1 MIALQFGLSL
11 VFFVL
16 FIGYFLTSDPRRRM
30 RLSLALTASL
40 VALCLSSLFVR
51 GEDGQWKIKIKPGLD
66 LKGGTQFLLELA
78 GDPGRSALDQ
88 AVEVIRKRVDSV
100 GVAEPVIQPV
110 GERRIIV
117 QIPGVSEADKVS
129 YRRQLEKVAKLE
141 FALVHPESDALVE
154 KAKSEGKSPEVSFEY
169 QVLKLRDR
177 DRSGALVETPLIVK
191 RRPEISGKN
200 VAGAFRSVDQLGRPV
215 VIIEF
220 NTEGRDKFGKLTEQ
234 NVGRR
239 MAVVLDG
246 EVYSA
251 PVIRTAIYGSCEIS
265 GGNMSITEAEE
276 LASVLKNPLENPV
289 SIVDERGV
297 DPSLGASSV
306 KSGFMAGWVSLVVV
320 SLFVLVYYRWL
331 GLVAVGALL
340 INMLVLLGLLAQF
353 GFTLTLP
360 GLAGLILTIGM
371 SVDANVLVYERIRE
385 ELNRHRSGLET
396 VAAGFQHAFSSIL
409 DANVTTVIA
418 AAILFWQG
426 SGPVQGF
433 AIALCLGIAS
443 TLFAALVASRTGA
456 EWLAEKGGKAK
467 LHMMKFVGETA
478 FPFLKWKWPAIG
490 ASVLLTALCL
500 AAFLFRGTAALG
512 VDFTGGDLVTLSF
525 KEKIDDGRVRSA
537 LGNLAELAQ
546 YQRSPV
552 GQDEILSLR
561 TAFGKGESAAA
572 RLQQE
577 FPSAGFQQVQLDK
590 VAPVVGEE
598 LKNKA
603 FLALVLGMLGIFLYT
618 TWRFEFA
625 FAVGATV
632 AILHDVL
639 LSLGIFVL
647 LGRELSLPMV
657 GAVLAVAGYSIN
669 DTIVIFDRIRE
680 TFRGGLHGNR
690 EAAMNLAINQTLSRT
705 LLTSGTTFLAVL
717 VLFLIGGRVINDFAL
732 ILLIGI
738 AVGTY
743 SSIFI
748 ASPIALLV
756 GGRGRK

>member
-16 FIGYFLTSDPRRRM
+16 FIGYFLTADARKRM
-30 RLSLALTASL
+30 KLSLALTASL
-40 VALCLSSLFVR
+40 VLLCLSSLFVK

-78 GDPGRSALDQ
+78 GEADRSAVDQ
-88 AVEVIRKRVDSV
+88 AVEVIRKRVDTV

-110 GERRIIV
+110 GDKRIIV
-117 QIPGVSEADKVS
+117 QIPGVSEADKAS

-141 FALVHPESDALVE
+141 FALVHPESDAIVE
-154 KAKSEGKSPEVSFEY
+154 KAQGKTPEVSFDY

-177 DRSGALVETPLIVK
+177 GTGGAVVETPIVVK
-191 RRPEISGKN
+191 RRPEMSGKN
-200 VAGAFRSVDQLGRPV
+200 VASAFRSVDQLGRPV

-220 NTEGRDKFGKLTEQ
+220 NAEGRDKFGKLTEQ
-234 NVGRR
+234 NIGRR

-289 SIVDERGV
+289 AIVDERGV

-306 KSGFMAGWVSLVVV
+306 RSGFTAGWISIVAVA
-320 SLFVLVYYRWL
+320 LFVLLYYRWL
-331 GLVAVGALL
+331 GLVAVFGLMVNIL
-340 INMLVLLGLLAQF
+340 ILLGLLAQF

-360 GLAGLILTIGM
+360 GLAGLILTIGIG
-371 SVDANVLVYERIRE
+371 VDANVLVFERIRE
-385 ELNRHRSGLET
+385 EMNRHRSGIET
-396 VAAGFQHAFSSIL
+396 VTSGFQHAFSSIL

-418 AAILFWQG
+418 AAILFWYG

-433 AIALCLGIAS
+433 ATVLCLGIFS
-443 TLFAALVASRTGA
+443 SMFAALVVSRTGA
-456 EWLAEKGGKAK
+456 EWLADKGGKAK
-467 LHMMKFVGETA
+467 LHMFRLFEEAKFN
-478 FPFLKWKWPAIG
+478 FLGWRRPAYVFSLLMLG
-490 ASVLLTALCL
+490 AGI
-500 AAFLFRGTAALG
+500 AAVAVRGVNALG

-525 KEKIDDGRVRSA
+525 QEKIDDGRVRSS
-537 LGNLAELAQ
+537 LGNLAEVAQ

-561 TAFGKGESAAA
+561 TAFGNGEPAVAK
-572 RLQQE
+572 LQQD
-577 FPSAGFQQVQLDK
+577 FPSAGFTQIQLDK
-590 VAPVVGEE
+590 VAPIVGEE
-598 LKNKA
+598 LKKN
-603 FLALVLGMLGIFLYT
+603 ALIALILGVVGVFLYVA
-618 TWRFEFA
+618 WRFEPTFA
-625 FAVGATV
+625 IGAIV
-632 AILHDVL
+632 ALIHDVL
-639 LSLGIFVL
+639 ISLGLFVL

-657 GAVLAVAGYSIN
+657 GAILAVAGYSIN

-680 TFRGGLHGNR
+680 TFRGGLHGNKA
-690 EAAMNLAINQTLSRT
+690 EAMNLAINQTLSRT
-705 LLTSGTTFLAVL
+705 LMTSATTFLAVL
-717 VLFLIGGRVINDFAL
+717 VLFLFGGRVINDFAL

-738 AVGTY
+738 VVGTY

-748 ASPIALLV
+748 ASPIALLA
-756 GGRGRK
+756 GGRKK

>member
-1 MIALQFGLSL
+1 VIALQFGLSL

-16 FIGYFLTSDPRRRM
+16 FIGYFLTSDARKRM
-30 RLSLALTASL
+30 KLSLALTASL
-40 VALCLSSLFVR
+40 VLLCLSSLFVK

-78 GDPGRSALDQ
+78 GEADRSAVDQ
-88 AVEVIRKRVDSV
+88 AVEVIRKRVDTA

-110 GERRIIV
+110 GDKRIIV
-117 QIPGVSEADKVS
+117 QIPGVSEADKAS

-141 FALVHPESDALVE
+141 FALVHPESDAIVE
-154 KAKSEGKSPEVSFEY
+154 KAQGKTPEVSFDY

-177 DRSGALVETPLIVK
+177 GAGGAVVETPIVVK
-191 RRPEISGKN
+191 RRPEMSGKN

-220 NTEGRDKFGKLTEQ
+220 NAEGRDKFGKLTEQ
-234 NVGRR
+234 NIGRR

-265 GGNMSITEAEE
+265 GGNMSVSEAEE
-276 LASVLKNPLENPV
+276 LASVLKNPLEKPV
-289 SIVDERGV
+289 EIVDERGV

-306 KSGFMAGWVSLVVV
+306 KSGFTAGWISIVAVA
-320 SLFVLVYYRWL
+320 LFVLLYYRWL
-331 GLVAVGALL
+331 GVVAVFGLMINIL
-340 INMLVLLGLLAQF
+340 ILLGLLAQF

-360 GLAGLILTIGM
+360 GLAGLILTIGIG
-371 SVDANVLVYERIRE
+371 VDANVLVFERIRE
-385 ELNRHRSGLET
+385 EMNRHRSGIET
-396 VAAGFQHAFSSIL
+396 VASGFQHAFSSIL

-433 AIALCLGIAS
+433 ATVLCLGIFS
-443 TLFAALVASRTGA
+443 SLFAALVVSRTGS
-456 EWLAEKGGKAK
+456 EWLADKGGKAK
-467 LHMMKFVGETA
+467 LHMTTLFYEAKYN
-478 FPFLKWKWPAIG
+478 FLAWRRPAYLL
-490 ASVLLTALCL
+490 SVLLFGAGVAAVAL
-500 AAFLFRGTAALG
+500 RGVNALG

-525 KEKIDDGRVRSA
+525 QEKIDDGRVRSA
-537 LGNLAELAQ
+537 LGNLAEVAQ

-561 TAFGKGESAAA
+561 TAFGNGEPAVAK
-572 RLQQE
+572 LQQD
-577 FPSAGFQQVQLDK
+577 FPSAGFTQIQLDK
-590 VAPVVGEE
+590 VAPIVGEE
-598 LKNKA
+598 LKKN
-603 FLALVLGMLGIFLYT
+603 ALIALILGVVGIFLYVA
-618 TWRFEFA
+618 WRFEPA
-625 FAVGATV
+625 FAIGAIV
-632 AILHDVL
+632 ALVHDVFI
-639 LSLGIFVL
+639 SLGIFVL

-657 GAVLAVAGYSIN
+657 GAILAVAGYSIN

-680 TFRGGLHGNR
+680 TFRGGLHGNKA
-690 EAAMNLAINQTLSRT
+690 EAMNLAINQTLSRT
-705 LLTSGTTFLAVL
+705 LMTSATTFLAVL
-717 VLFLIGGRVINDFAL
+717 VLFLFGGRVINDFAL

-738 AVGTY
+738 VVGTY

-748 ASPIALLV
+748 ASPIALLA
-756 GGRGRK
+756 GGRSRR

>member
-16 FIGYFLTSDPRRRM
+16 FIGYFLTADARKRM
-30 RLSLALTASL
+30 KLSLALTASL
-40 VALCLSSLFVR
+40 VLLCLSSLFVK

-78 GDPGRSALDQ
+78 GEADRSAVDQ
-88 AVEVIRKRVDSV
+88 AVEVIRKRVDTV

-110 GERRIIV
+110 GDKRIIV
-117 QIPGVSEADKVS
+117 QIPGVSEADKAS

-141 FALVHPESDALVE
+141 FALVHPESDAIVE
-154 KAKSEGKSPEVSFEY
+154 KAQGKTPEVSFDY

-177 DRSGALVETPLIVK
+177 GTGGAVVETPIVVK
-191 RRPEISGKN
+191 RRPEMSGKN
-200 VAGAFRSVDQLGRPV
+200 VASAFRSVDQLGRPV

-220 NTEGRDKFGKLTEQ
+220 NAEGRDKFGKLTEQ
-234 NVGRR
+234 NIGRR

-289 SIVDERGV
+289 AIVDERGV

-306 KSGFMAGWVSLVVV
+306 RSGFTAGWVSLVVV
-320 SLFVLVYYRWL
+320 SLFVLAYYRWL
-331 GLVAVGALL
+331 GVVAVGALL

-385 ELNRHRSGLET
+385 ELNRHRSALET
-396 VAAGFQHAFSSIL
+396 VASGFKHAFSSIL

-443 TLFAALVASRTGA
+443 TLFAALIASRTGA

-467 LHMMKFVGETA
+467 LHMMQIVGETA
-478 FPFLKWKWPAIG
+478 IPFLKLKWPAI
-490 ASVLLTALCL
+490 AISIALTLICAAAALV
-500 AAFLFRGTAALG
+500 RGPGALG
-512 VDFTGGDLVTLSF
+512 VDFTGGDLVTLRF
-525 KEKIDDGRVRSA
+525 QEKIDDGRIRSS
-537 LGNLAELAQ
+537 LGNLAEVAQ

-561 TAFGKGESAAA
+561 TAFGNGEPAVAK
-572 RLQQE
+572 LQQE
-577 FPSAGFQQVQLDK
+577 FPSAGFQQIQLDK

-603 FLALVLGMLGIFLYT
+603 FLALVLGMIGIFLYT
-618 TWRFEFA
+618 TWRFEAA

-690 EAAMNLAINQTLSRT
+690 EAAMNQAINQTLSRT

-738 AVGTY
+738 VVGTY

-748 ASPIALLV
+748 ASPIALLA
-756 GGRGRK
+756 GGRKK

>member
-1 MIALQFGLSL
+1 
-11 VFFVL
+11 V
-16 FIGYFLTSDPRRRM
+16 
-30 RLSLALTASL
+30 AS
-40 VALCLSSLFVR
+40 
-51 GEDGQWKIKIKPGLD
+51 
-66 LKGGTQFLLELA
+66 
-78 GDPGRSALDQ
+78 
-88 AVEVIRKRVDSV
+88 
-100 GVAEPVIQPV
+100 
-110 GERRIIV
+110 
-117 QIPGVSEADKVS
+117 
-129 YRRQLEKVAKLE
+129 
-141 FALVHPESDALVE
+141 
-154 KAKSEGKSPEVSFEY
+154 
-169 QVLKLRDR
+169 
-177 DRSGALVETPLIVK
+177 
-191 RRPEISGKN
+191 
-200 VAGAFRSVDQLGRPV
+200 AFRSVDQLGRPV

-220 NTEGRDKFGKLTEQ
+220 NAEGRDKFGKLTEQ
-234 NVGRR
+234 NIGRQ

-289 SIVDERGV
+289 AIVDERGV

-306 KSGFMAGWVSLVVV
+306 RSGFTAGWVSLVVV
-320 SLFVLVYYRWL
+320 SLFVLAYYRWL
-331 GLVAVGALL
+331 GVVAVGALL

-385 ELNRHRSGLET
+385 ELNRHRSALET
-396 VAAGFQHAFSSIL
+396 VASGFKHAFSSIL

-443 TLFAALVASRTGA
+443 TLFAALIASRTGA

-467 LHMMKFVGETA
+467 LHMMQIVGETA
-478 FPFLKWKWPAIG
+478 IPFLKLKWPAI
-490 ASVLLTALCL
+490 AISIALTLICAAAALV
-500 AAFLFRGTAALG
+500 RGPGALG
-512 VDFTGGDLVTLSF
+512 VDFTGGDLVTLRF
-525 KEKIDDGRVRSA
+525 QEKIDDGRIRSS
-537 LGNLAELAQ
+537 LGNLAEVAQ

-561 TAFGKGESAAA
+561 TAFGNGEPAVAK
-572 RLQQE
+572 LQQE
-577 FPSAGFQQVQLDK
+577 FPSAGFQQIQLDK

-603 FLALVLGMLGIFLYT
+603 FLALVLGMIGIFLYT
-618 TWRFEFA
+618 TWRFEAA

-690 EAAMNLAINQTLSRT
+690 EAAMNQAINQTLSRT

-738 AVGTY
+738 VVGTY

-748 ASPIALLV
+748 ASPIALFA
-756 GGRGRK
+756 GGRKK

>member
-16 FIGYFLTSDPRRRM
+16 FVGYFLTADARKRM
-30 RLSLALTASL
+30 RLSLALTGSL
-40 VALCLSSLFVR
+40 VVLCLSSLFIR
-51 GEDGQWKIKIKPGLD
+51 TEDGKWVVKIKPGLD
-66 LKGGTQFLLELA
+66 LRGGTQFLLELA

-110 GERRIIV
+110 GDKRIIV
-117 QIPGVSEADKVS
+117 QIPGVSEADKAS

-141 FALVHPESDALVE
+141 FALVHPESERLTDV
-154 KAKSEGKSPEVSFEY
+154 AKGKIPQIPIDY
-169 QVLKLRDR
+169 QILKLRDR
-177 DRSGALVETPLIVK
+177 NRNGTIVETPLVVK
-191 RRPEISGKN
+191 RRAEMSGKN
-200 VAGAFRSVDQLGRPV
+200 VASAFRSVDQLGRPV

-220 NTEGRDKFGKLTEQ
+220 NSEGRDKFGKLTEQ
-234 NVGRR
+234 NIGRR

-289 SIVDERGV
+289 AIVDERGV

-306 KSGFMAGWVSLVVV
+306 KSGFTAGWISLVAVA
-320 SLFVLVYYRWL
+320 LFVLLYYRWL
-331 GLVAVGALL
+331 GLVAVFGLVINVL
-340 INMLVLLGLLAQF
+340 ILLGLLAQF

-360 GLAGLILTIGM
+360 GLAGLILTIGIG
-371 SVDANVLVYERIRE
+371 VDANVLVFERIRE
-385 ELNRHRSGLET
+385 EMSRHRSGLET
-396 VAAGFQHAFSSIL
+396 VGAGFQHAFSSIL

-418 AAILFWQG
+418 AAILFWKG

-433 AIALCLGIAS
+433 ATVLCLGIFS
-443 TLFAALVASRTGA
+443 SLFAALVVSRTGA
-456 EWLAEKGGKAK
+456 EWLAEKGGKAS
-467 LHMMKFVGETA
+467 LHMFRLFEQAKFD
-478 FPFLKWKWPAIG
+478 FLGWRRVAYVASLALLG
-490 ASVLLTALCL
+490 AGTVAVAL
-500 AAFLFRGTAALG
+500 RGVNALG
-512 VDFTGGDLVTLSF
+512 VDFTGGDLVTLGF
-525 KEKIDDGRVRSA
+525 QEKVEDGRVRSA
-537 LGNLAELAQ
+537 LGNLAEVAQ

-552 GQDEILSLR
+552 GKDEILSLR
-561 TAFGKGESAAA
+561 TAFGKGEVAVAK
-572 RLQQE
+572 LQQD
-577 FPSAGFQQVQLDK
+577 FPSAGFQQIQLDK

-598 LKNKA
+598 LKKN
-603 FLALVLGMLGIFLYT
+603 ALIALIFGVIGVFLYT
-618 TWRFEFA
+618 AWRFESA
-625 FAVGATV
+625 FAVGAIV
-632 AILHDVL
+632 ALIHDVL
-639 LSLGIFVL
+639 ISLGVFVL

-657 GAVLAVAGYSIN
+657 GAILAVAGYSIN

-680 TFRGGLHGNR
+680 TFRGGLHGNKK
-690 EAAMNLAINQTLSRT
+690 EAMNLAINQTLSRT
-705 LLTSGTTFLAVL
+705 LMTSATTFLAVL
-717 VLFLIGGRVINDFAL
+717 VLFLFGGRVINDFAL

-756 GGRGRK
+756 GGRKK

>member
-16 FIGYFLTSDPRRRM
+16 FIGYFLTADARKRM

-40 VALCLSSLFVR
+40 VALCLSSLLVK

-78 GDPGRSALDQ
+78 GDADRSAVDQ
-88 AVEVIRKRVDSV
+88 AVEVIRKRVDTV

-110 GERRIIV
+110 GEKRIIV
-117 QIPGVSEADKVS
+117 QIPGVSETDKAS

-141 FALVHPESDALVE
+141 FAMVHPENDSIVE
-154 KAKSEGKSPEVSFEY
+154 KAAGKSPDVSFDY

-177 DRSGALVETPLIVK
+177 DRSGAVVETPIVVK
-191 RRPEISGKN
+191 RRPEMSGKN
-200 VAGAFRSVDQLGRPV
+200 VASAFRSVDQLGRPV

-234 NVGRR
+234 NIGRR
-239 MAVVLDG
+239 MAVILDG

-289 SIVDERGV
+289 AIVDERGV

-306 KSGFMAGWVSLVVV
+306 KSGLMAGWISIVAVA
-320 SLFVLVYYRWL
+320 LFVLLYYRWL
-331 GLVAVGALL
+331 GVVAVFGLMINIL
-340 INMLVLLGLLAQF
+340 ILLGLLAQF

-360 GLAGLILTIGM
+360 GLAGLILTIGIG
-371 SVDANVLVYERIRE
+371 VDANVLVFERIRE
-385 ELNRHRSGLET
+385 EASRHRSGLET

-418 AAILFWQG
+418 AAILFWYG

-433 AIALCLGIAS
+433 ATVLCLGIFS
-443 TLFAALVASRTGA
+443 SLFAALVVSRTGS
-456 EWLAEKGGKAK
+456 EWLADKGGKAK
-467 LHMMKFVGETA
+467 LHMFRLFEEAKFN
-478 FPFLKWKWPAIG
+478 FLGWRKG
-490 ASVLLTALCL
+490 AYLLSVSLLVAGLVSV
-500 AAFLFRGTAALG
+500 AMRGVNALG
-512 VDFTGGDLVTLSF
+512 VDFTGGDLVTLRFS
-525 KEKIDDGRVRSA
+525 EKIDDGRVRSA
-537 LGNLAELAQ
+537 LGNLAEVAQ

-561 TAFGKGESAAA
+561 TAFGEGEPAVAK
-572 RLQQE
+572 LQQD
-577 FPSAGFQQVQLDK
+577 FPSAGFQQIQLDK
-590 VAPVVGEE
+590 VAPIVGEE
-598 LKNKA
+598 LKKN
-603 FLALVLGMLGIFLYT
+603 ALIALILGVVGIFLYVA
-618 TWRFEFA
+618 WRFEPA
-625 FAVGATV
+625 FAIGAIV
-632 AILHDVL
+632 ALVHDVFI
-639 LSLGIFVL
+639 SLGIFVL

-657 GAVLAVAGYSIN
+657 GAILAVAGYSIN

-680 TFRGGLHGNR
+680 TFRGGLHGNKA
-690 EAAMNLAINQTLSRT
+690 EAMNLAINQTLSRT
-705 LLTSGTTFLAVL
+705 LMTSATTFLAVL
-717 VLFLIGGRVINDFAL
+717 VLFLFGGRVINDFAL

-738 AVGTY
+738 VVGTY

-748 ASPIALLV
+748 ASPIALLA
-756 GGRGRK
+756 GGRSRR

>member
-16 FIGYFLTSDPRRRM
+16 FIGYFLTADARKRM
-30 RLSLALTASL
+30 KLSLALTASL
-40 VALCLSSLFVR
+40 VLLCLSSLFVK

-78 GDPGRSALDQ
+78 GEADRSAVDQ
-88 AVEVIRKRVDSV
+88 AVEVIRKRVDTV

-110 GERRIIV
+110 GDKRIIV
-117 QIPGVSEADKVS
+117 QIPGVSEADKAS

-141 FALVHPESDALVE
+141 FALVHPESDAIVE
-154 KAKSEGKSPEVSFEY
+154 KAQGKTPEVSFDY

-177 DRSGALVETPLIVK
+177 GTGGAVVETPIVVK
-191 RRPEISGKN
+191 RRPEMSGKN
-200 VAGAFRSVDQLGRPV
+200 VASAFRSVDQLGRPV

-220 NTEGRDKFGKLTEQ
+220 NAEGRDKFGKLTEQ
-234 NVGRR
+234 NIGRQ

-289 SIVDERGV
+289 AIVDERGV

-306 KSGFMAGWVSLVVV
+306 RSGFTAGWVSLVVV
-320 SLFVLVYYRWL
+320 SLFVLAYYRWL
-331 GLVAVGALL
+331 GVVAVGALL

-385 ELNRHRSGLET
+385 ELNRHRSALET
-396 VAAGFQHAFSSIL
+396 VASGFKHAFSSIL

-443 TLFAALVASRTGA
+443 TLFAALIASRTGA

-467 LHMMKFVGETA
+467 LHMMQIVGETA
-478 FPFLKWKWPAIG
+478 IPFLKLKWPAI
-490 ASVLLTALCL
+490 AISIALTLICAAAALV
-500 AAFLFRGTAALG
+500 RGPGALG
-512 VDFTGGDLVTLSF
+512 VDFTGGDLVTLRF
-525 KEKIDDGRVRSA
+525 QEKIDDGRIRSS
-537 LGNLAELAQ
+537 LGNLAEVAQ

-561 TAFGKGESAAA
+561 TAFGNGEPAVAK
-572 RLQQE
+572 LQQE
-577 FPSAGFQQVQLDK
+577 FPSAGFQQIQLDK

-603 FLALVLGMLGIFLYT
+603 FLALVLGMIGIFLYT
-618 TWRFEFA
+618 TWRFEAA

-690 EAAMNLAINQTLSRT
+690 EAAMNQAINQTLSRT

-738 AVGTY
+738 VVGTY

-748 ASPIALLV
+748 ASPIALLA
-756 GGRGRK
+756 GGRKK